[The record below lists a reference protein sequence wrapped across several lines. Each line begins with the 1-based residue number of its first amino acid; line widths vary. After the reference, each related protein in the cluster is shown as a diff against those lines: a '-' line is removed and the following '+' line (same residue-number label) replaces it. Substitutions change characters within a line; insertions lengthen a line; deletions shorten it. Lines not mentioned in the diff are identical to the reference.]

1 VASELVLRPYQE
13 IGVNWLAD
21 HRPHKLLADDMGLGK
36 TPQCIAA
43 MNRIQAKSCVVV
55 CPSTVKIMWARRIA
69 QWSETLD
76 SVYIVKDGKANI
88 PAGASAIIVNYELL
102 LRERIYRQLLNRGA
116 NQGFDVVIC
125 DEARYLK
132 NMAAKRTKKILGAKA
147 FTHSAKRKWMLD
159 GTPVP
164 NRPVEI
170 YPILKTMAPDVIDPY
185 LSYNDFGRYFCRGRR
200 DLFGWDMSGHSNIAE
215 LNQRLTGSGFML
227 RRTKEEVMDELPDKV
242 ETIIEIPDVLVEGV
256 ESLHIAT
263 ARRDLAMAKIPA
275 ATAHIAGMLDE
286 INKVVVFAHHR
297 DVIETLSANLAEQ
310 GAVIVYG
317 GMTADQ
323 KQKSIDSFNTDPQ
336 TRVLIGQ
343 TVAGGT
349 GVDGL
354 QEVCNHIV
362 FVELDWSPGVMD
374 QAIDRCRR
382 IGQKRETVFV
392 QYLAVPDSLDTVMD
406 RQLEQKRNVINV
418 LMKTNEVIDMSLES
432 TLERIAVALETLAG
446 QQAPQD
452 KPTPAKK
459 GSAKKEPATP
469 ANDPL
474 VEKTTATA
482 DVAAPATLS
491 EEDCRAA
498 ISVFVASTTDRQGN
512 IDIVQKTILPAHGA
526 AKVSDLKADQYQAFI
541 DDLKR
546 GVEAW
551 KGTPAILN
559 DLDNL

>member
-43 MNRIQAKSCVVV
+43 MNRIRAKSCVVV

-88 PAGASAIIVNYELL
+88 PAGAAAIIVNYELL

-200 DLFGWDMSGHSNIAE
+200 DLFGWDMSGHSNVAE

-242 ETIIEIPDVLVEGV
+242 ETIVELACSSDSSV
-256 ESLHIAT
+256 DSDHIASV
-263 ARRDLAMAKIPA
+263 RRNLALAKIPL
-275 ATAHIAGMLDE
+275 ATAHISDLLQSVG
-286 INKVVVFAHHR
+286 KVVVFAHHR
-297 DVIETLSANLAEQ
+297 DVIETLANTLSES

-323 KQKSIDSFNTDPQ
+323 KQKSIDSFITDPQ

-406 RQLEQKRNVINV
+406 RQLEHKRNVINV

-432 TLERIAVALETLAG
+432 TLERIAVALEAIANGGKVETTS
-446 QQAPQD
+446 QD

-469 ANDPL
+469 

-482 DVAAPATLS
+482 DVAAPATLT

-541 DDLKR
+541 DDLKK
-546 GVEAW
+546 GVDAW
-551 KGTPAILN
+551 KGTPAILD

>member
-1 VASELVLRPYQE
+1 MASELVLRPYQE

-43 MNRIQAKSCVVV
+43 MNRIRAKSCVVV

-88 PAGASAIIVNYELL
+88 PAGAAAIIVNYELL

-242 ETIIEIPDVLVEGV
+242 ETVVELDCAAPSDVADQ
-256 ESLHIAT
+256 HIAVV
-263 ARRDLAMAKIPA
+263 RRELALAKLPEA
-275 ATAHIAGMLDE
+275 VVHLDILLSE
-286 INKVVVFAHHR
+286 VGKVVVFAHHR
-297 DVIETLSANLAEQ
+297 EVIERLADAL
-310 GAVIVYG
+310 GNHGSVIVYG
-317 GMTADQ
+317 GMTAEQ
-323 KQKSIDSFNTDPQ
+323 KQKSIDSFITDPQ

-446 QQAPQD
+446 QQTPQD

-469 ANDPL
+469 ANDPP

-482 DVAAPATLS
+482 HATATELT

-526 AKVSDLKADQYQAFI
+526 AKVSDLKAGQYQAFI
-541 DDLKR
+541 DDLKK
-546 GVEAW
+546 GVDAW
-551 KGTPAILN
+551 KGTPAILD